1 MSTENPPNPQ
11 PTQKRPIGRIFKNL
25 FIWGFFAAVV
35 AAIVLAFASMVAW
48 RNLPSIDTL
57 KDYKP
62 RMAMQIFSDD
72 GQLIGEF
79 GEERR
84 KPVLVSEVPDHL
96 KKALI
101 AIEDARFYEHDGI
114 DYLGLGRA
122 IVNNLTGGSKQGAS
136 TITQQLAKNFFLTN
150 ERTFTRKFYEALMA
164 KKIEQNLTKDEILER
179 YMNHIYLGER
189 AYGFAA
195 AADIYFGKEIK
206 DLTLAES
213 AMLATLPQAPS
224 SNNPARNRKRADERQ
239 RYVLE
244 RMLELNFITQA
255 QYKQAR
261 AEVVQIADT
270 KAAIRSDKYTVH
282 ADYIAEMARMLMF
295 DRYKEAAYTEGL
307 KVYTTIRS
315 QEQNAAYAA
324 VRKAVFAYDRKYGYR
339 GAEAQY
345 NLPSKPEERLKMLD
359 SIFEEHPDLDTLKTV
374 VVISTGG
381 GTFKGV
387 TSDGEEITVS
397 GANLGPAKNLLGSG
411 DKKGIRIG
419 SVVRVIESSDGS
431 NYRITQVP
439 SVQASFVSMD
449 PTDGAIHA
457 LIGGFDFGLSKFNHI
472 TQGYRQPGST
482 IKPFIYSAAM
492 EKNGMNPNSIVDDK
506 PIKVGSWQ
514 PKNADG
520 RYLGPI
526 PLSTALAFSRNMV
539 SIRLLQ
545 SIGNDYFRSYAERFG
560 FEGKRIDKFLT
571 VALGAIEATPYEI
584 VGAYG
589 VFANGGYKVDPYF
602 IKKVVDRSGRVIL
615 EAKPRLANDEK
626 NRVITK
632 ENATMTDALLK
643 GVVRGGTA
651 RAASALGRS
660 DIAGKTGTTN
670 DAVDAWFA
678 GYQPKLVG
686 VAWMGFDTGNK
697 SLGEG
702 EFGGCLALP
711 IWMDY
716 MRMALQGKKVEVRD
730 TQWQNAATNAR
741 GGNATRRN
749 PTDPSLTIDGQPAPP
764 AAPEELNADP
774 NTVPLPNSDA
784 RKASEIVNEA
794 DVKAAPER
802 NLEEIIAPV
811 KPAAPTQ
818 PKPVKPIAAP
828 N

>member
-1 MSTENPPNPQ
+1 MSTEHTNNPQ
-11 PTQKRPIGRIFKNL
+11 STAQRPIWRHLKTLVI
-25 FIWGFFAAVV
+25 IGFFAALIAAV
-35 AAIVLAFASMVAW
+35 ALLFASLIAW
-48 RNLPSIDTL
+48 RNLPSVDTL

-62 RMAMQIFSDD
+62 RMAMQVFSED

-84 KPVLVSEVPDHL
+84 KPVLLSQVPDHL
-96 KKALI
+96 KNALI
-101 AIEDARFYEHDGI
+101 AIEDSRFYEHGGI
-114 DYLGLGRA
+114 DYFGLGRA

-206 DLTLAES
+206 DLTIAES

-224 SNNPARNRKRADERQ
+224 SNNPSRNRKRADERQ

-244 RMLELNFITQA
+244 RMLDLEFITKA
-255 QYKQAR
+255 QYDQAR
-261 AEVVQIADT
+261 AEVVRIADT
-270 KAAIRSDKYTVH
+270 RSAVRNDNYTVH
-282 ADYIAEMARMLMF
+282 GDYIAEMARMLMYERF
-295 DRYKEAAYTEGL
+295 KDAAYTEGL

-345 NLPSKPEERLKMLD
+345 DLPTAADARAKMLD
-359 SIFEEHPDLDTLKTV
+359 KIFDEHPDLDTLKAAV
-374 VVISTGG
+374 ALSTNGG
-381 GTFKGV
+381 VLKAV
-387 TSDGEEITVS
+387 TSEGEEIQID
-397 GANLGPAKNLLGSG
+397 GANLGPAKSLLGSS
-411 DKKGIRIG
+411 DKKGIRAG
-419 SVVRVIESSDGS
+419 SVVRVIESADGS
-431 NYRITQVP
+431 SFRIAQVP
-439 SVQASFVSMD
+439 NVQASFISMD

-457 LIGGFDFGLSKFNHI
+457 LVGGFDFGLSKFNHI

-482 IKPFIYSAAM
+482 IKPFIYAAAM
-492 EKNGMNPNSIVDDK
+492 EKLGLNPGSVVDDK
-506 PIKVGSWQ
+506 PIKVGSWE
-514 PKNADG
+514 PKNSDG

-526 PLSTALAFSRNMV
+526 PLSTALASSRNMV

-545 SIGNDYFRSYAERFG
+545 STGNDYFRSFAERFG

-571 VALGAIEATPYEI
+571 VALGAIEATPYQV

-589 VFANGGYKVDPYF
+589 VFANGGYKVDPYL
-602 IKKVVDRSGRVIL
+602 ITKVVDRSGNVIL
-615 EAKPRLANDEK
+615 EAKPRHANDEK
-626 NRVITK
+626 NRVISK
-632 ENATMTDALLK
+632 ETAAMTDALLK

-678 GYQPKLVG
+678 GYQPKLVA

-702 EFGGCLALP
+702 EFGGGLALP

-716 MRMALQGKKVEVRD
+716 MRMALQGKKVEARES
-730 TQWQNAATNAR
+730 QWQNSPTNA
-741 GGNATRRN
+741 GESMTLN
-749 PTDPSLTIDGQPAPP
+749 PTDPSLTIDGKQ
-764 AAPEELNADP
+764 APEELQVDP
-774 NTVPLPNSDA
+774 NAVPLPNSDA
-784 RKASEIVNEA
+784 RKASETVNPA
-794 DVKAAPER
+794 DVKAASEKK
-802 NLEEIIAPV
+802 LENIISTP
-811 KPAAPTQ
+811 PSSAAPSTRPE
-818 PKPVKPIAAP
+818 PKLSQ
-828 N
+828 

>member
-1 MSTENPPNPQ
+1 MSTENTTNPQ
-11 PTQKRPIGRIFKNL
+11 SKQTRSIGRVFKAL
-25 FIWGFFAAVV
+25 FLWGFFAAVV
-35 AAIVLAFASMVAW
+35 ATVVLAFASVVAW
-48 RNLPSIDTL
+48 KNLPPIDTL

-62 RMAMQIFSDD
+62 RMAIQIFSDD

-84 KPVLVSEVPDHL
+84 RPVLISEVPEHL

-101 AIEDARFYEHDGI
+101 AIEDARFYEHGGI

-122 IVNNLTGGSKQGAS
+122 VINNLTGGSKQGAS

-206 DLTLAES
+206 DLTIAES

-261 AEVVQIADT
+261 AETVQIVDT
-270 KAAIRSDKYTVH
+270 KAAIRNSKFTVH
-282 ADYIAEMARMLMF
+282 ADYVAEMARILMF

-345 NLPSKPEERLKMLD
+345 HLPSDPQERLKMLD
-359 SIFEEHPDLDTLKTV
+359 TIFEKHPDLDTLKSLIV
-374 VVISTGG
+374 LSAGG
-381 GTFKGV
+381 GSLKGV
-387 TSDGEEITVS
+387 TSEGKEIEIS
-397 GANLGPAKNLLGSG
+397 GANLGPAKNLLGNG
-411 DKKGIRIG
+411 DKKGIRTG
-419 SVVRVIESSDGS
+419 SVVRVIESADGS
-431 NYRITQVP
+431 SYRITQVP

-492 EKNGMNPNSIVDDK
+492 EKNRMNPNSVVDDK
-506 PIKVGSWQ
+506 PIKIGSWQ

-526 PLSTALAFSRNMV
+526 PLSTALASSRNMV

-560 FEGKRIDKFLT
+560 FEGKRIDKYLT
-571 VALGAIEATPYEI
+571 VALGAIEATPYQI

-602 IKKVVDRSGRVIL
+602 IKKVVDRSGTVIL

-632 ENATMTDALLK
+632 ENAAMTDALLK

-670 DAVDAWFA
+670 DSVDAWFA
-678 GYQPKLVG
+678 GYQPKLVA

-702 EFGGCLALP
+702 EFGGGLALP

-716 MRMALQGKKVEVRD
+716 MRMALQGKKVEVRE
-730 TQWQNAATNAR
+730 TQWQNAATNAS
-741 GGNATRRN
+741 GGSVTRN

-764 AAPEELNADP
+764 PEPEELNADP

-784 RKASEIVNEA
+784 RKASETVNEA
-794 DVKAAPER
+794 DVKAASER
-802 NLEEIIAPV
+802 KLEEIIAPV

-818 PKPVKPIAAP
+818 PKPVKPVVAP